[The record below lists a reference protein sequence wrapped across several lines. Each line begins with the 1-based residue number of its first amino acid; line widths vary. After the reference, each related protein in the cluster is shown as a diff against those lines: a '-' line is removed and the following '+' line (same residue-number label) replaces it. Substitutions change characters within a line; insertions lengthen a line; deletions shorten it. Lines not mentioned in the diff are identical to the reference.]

1 MAVKKILHVNVF
13 IGGNYMN
20 NQKNFDY
27 NSTEPYWISVLKN
40 TRHNNSLK
48 NINLGNLNFYE
59 IVNPQNSLL
68 PNLKL
73 NFDENVES
81 VAYYRVNKEGIG
93 IEEYFKKFFGKNFDI
108 MMVIMSTAQT
118 TINCI
123 FTQNFSD
130 FLIMIVFNLYVI
142 KLLINCINEDYE

>member
-1 MAVKKILHVNVF
+1 
-13 IGGNYMN
+13 MN
-20 NQKNFDY
+20 NQKNFYY
-27 NSTEPYWISVLKN
+27 NSNEPYWVSVLKN
-40 TRHNNSLK
+40 TRHSNSLK

-59 IVNPQNSLL
+59 IVNPPNSLL

-73 NFDENVES
+73 NFDENIEKVPYNS
-81 VAYYRVNKEGIG
+81 VNKEYIG
-93 IEEYFKKFFGKNFDI
+93 IEEYFKKFFEKNFDI